1 MRMTDSRPADTPA
14 ASDHVRIFDTT
25 LRDGEQAPGFSMDN
39 DQKLRMAKALAELG
53 VDVIEAGFPA
63 ASDGDFRSVE
73 AIAREVRGSI
83 VCGLARATQGDIRAA
98 AEAVA
103 PAERGRIHTFIA
115 TSPIHREHKLSMSR
129 DEVRDRAVEAVRMA
143 RSLCDDVEFSAEDA
157 LRTEPDFLVEI
168 CAAAIEAGAT
178 TINIPDTVGYATPED
193 IRALFEHL
201 IGSVPGAGRAI
212 FSAHC
217 HDDLGLAVAN
227 SLAAVRAGARQVECA
242 MNGIGERAGN
252 CAAEEI
258 VMALKTRADSFG
270 VDTRVNTRRLYAV
283 SRLLAGVTG
292 HSVPRNKAI
301 VGENAFA
308 HESGI
313 HQDGVLKHVTTYEI
327 MRPEDVGVPKSQL
340 VLGKHSGRHAFSK
353 RVEELLGYAPDKAR
367 LDEAF
372 KAFKALADR
381 KKIVTNSDIEG
392 LVMGREMGTDSPW
405 RLVSMQV
412 STAAGDAPMA
422 TAAVWLA
429 HDDGSERREVALGN
443 GPLDAAFNAIKAATR
458 METRLVDFSVRS
470 IGAGA
475 DAQGWAD
482 VRLEMNDI
490 SVHGSGVDTDIVI
503 AGAAA
508 YLDALNR
515 LAREVRPTSTD
526 ATGEAARALSA

>member
-1 MRMTDSRPADTPA
+1 MTESRRNTSAPE
-14 ASDHVRIFDTT
+14 HVRIFDTT
-25 LRDGEQAPGFSMDN
+25 LRDGEQAPGFSMDF

-53 VDVIEAGFPA
+53 VDIIEAGFPA
-63 ASDGDFRSVE
+63 ASEGDFRSVE
-73 AIAREVRGSI
+73 SIAREVRSST
-83 VCGLARATQGDIRAA
+83 VCGLARATEGDIRAVA
-98 AEAVA
+98 RAIA

-115 TSPIHREHKLSMSR
+115 TSPIHREHKLGMDR
-129 DEVRDRAVEAVRMA
+129 GEVLRRAVEAVHLA
-143 RSLCDDVEFSAEDA
+143 RELCEDVEFSAEDA

-168 CAAAIEAGAT
+168 CAAAIEAGAS

-193 IRALFEHL
+193 IHRVFDHL
-201 IGSVPGAGRAI
+201 IRSVPGAQDVV

-217 HDDLGLAVAN
+217 HDDLGMAVAN

-242 MNGIGERAGN
+242 INGIGERAGN

-258 VMALKTRADSFG
+258 VMALKTRADFYGIDS
-270 VDTRVNTRRLYAV
+270 RVNTRRLYAV

-292 HSVPRNKAI
+292 HGVPRNKAV

-313 HQDGVLKHVTTYEI
+313 HQDGVLKNVTTYEI

-353 RVEELLGYAPDKAR
+353 RVEELLGHRPEQAR

-372 KAFKALADR
+372 KAFKTLADR

-392 LVMGREMGTDSPW
+392 LVLGREMGTDSPW
-405 RLVSMQV
+405 RLVSLQV
-412 STAAGDAPMA
+412 STAAGEAPMA

-429 HDDGSERREVALGN
+429 HEDGRERQEAAIGN

-458 METRLVDFSVRS
+458 MRAQLIDFSVRS

-482 VRLEMNDI
+482 VRLEMDEI

-515 LAREVRPTSTD
+515 LAREAKPSSTTTR
-526 ATGEAARALSA
+526 AAGEEARALSA